1 MKILVFSDSHGIRRH
16 MEEAVRLHQPDRIFH
31 LGDVVSDAK
40 ALKETFPHIPM
51 DLVRGNC
58 DGHLPEP
65 EELLLEVE
73 GRKILLCHG
82 HTYHVKWDWAEAAMA
97 ARAARAHILLFGHTH
112 EPMCTF
118 ERGLW
123 IMNPGSIRGGWN
135 AGYGVIVLEE
145 GNTVCYTVPVR

>member
-1 MKILVFSDSHGIRRH
+1 MKILVFSDSHGIKRH
-16 MEEAVRLHQPDRIFH
+16 MEEAVRLHKPDHILH
-31 LGDVVSDAK
+31 LGDVVADAK
-40 ALKETFPHIPM
+40 ALHETFPQIPM
-51 DLVRGNC
+51 DWVRGNC
-58 DGHLPEP
+58 DGQLREP
-65 EELLLEVE
+65 EELQLTLE

-97 ARAARAHILLFGHTH
+97 ARRIRADILLFGHTH

-135 AGYGVIVLEE
+135 AGYGVIVLE
-145 GNTVCYTVPVR
+145 GDNTVCYTVPVR